1 MAIAIANCFQN
12 PQPDDDG
19 VPALNTR
26 FTPRR
31 CEPPDDPADMRIQCQ
46 SKNSIETL

>member
-12 PQPDDDG
+12 PHPDDDG
-19 VPALNTR
+19 VFALNTC

-31 CEPPDDPADMRIQCQ
+31 CEPPDDALIMRIQCQ
-46 SKNSIETL
+46 SQN